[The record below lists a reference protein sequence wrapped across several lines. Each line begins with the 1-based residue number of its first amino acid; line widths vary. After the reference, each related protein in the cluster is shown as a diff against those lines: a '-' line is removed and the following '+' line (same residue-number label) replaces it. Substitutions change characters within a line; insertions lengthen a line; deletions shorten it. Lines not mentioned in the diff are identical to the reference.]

1 MHCGQ
6 RILVAQRPYDSPAKP
21 RSKYTI
27 SVVAYAGD
35 IAMKMPYCSECTIN
49 ENAGPSHAITNRQ
62 RLARVVVGVIC
73 FALGWAFLRI
83 PVPAIAW
90 PLAITAGWF
99 GISHLIAACIA
110 YPDCP
115 ELGAIA
121 TLVSRRYIRTRC
133 GPWARLDQWLE
144 SRS

>member
-1 MHCGQ
+1 
-6 RILVAQRPYDSPAKP
+6 
-21 RSKYTI
+21 
-27 SVVAYAGD
+27 
-35 IAMKMPYCSECTIN
+35 MKMPYCAECTIG

-121 TLVSRRYIRTRC
+121 TLVSRRYVRTRC
-133 GPWARLDQWLE
+133 GPWTRLDQWLGP
-144 SRS
+144 RS

>member
-1 MHCGQ
+1 
-6 RILVAQRPYDSPAKP
+6 
-21 RSKYTI
+21 
-27 SVVAYAGD
+27 
-35 IAMKMPYCSECTIN
+35 MKMPYCSECTIG
-49 ENAGPSHAITNRQ
+49 ENAGPSRAITNRQ

-73 FALGWAFLRI
+73 FALAWAFLRVL
-83 PVPAIAW
+83 VPAIAW
-90 PLAITAGWF
+90 PLAITASWF
-99 GISHLIAACIA
+99 GLSHVIAACIA

-144 SRS
+144 PRS